1 METLEKIELYLEGKL
16 DPLAKAAFETE
27 MAQNPAL
34 NEEVETYRDIIRGVQ
49 LSGENDF
56 MHKIH
61 AWEKE
66 LSAKDVIE
74 EKHLI
79 PSNASE
85 TANVLPLNPSSK
97 NKENWMKIAVAA
109 CLLAVLSVGIW
120 QFTQPDA
127 NPKDLFQ
134 QYNYPYSTT
143 GITDRAENNDF
154 VKATHL
160 FEKKEYT
167 EAVKL
172 YDGILDTHPD
182 SVIVNLYA
190 GIANVSLGKAK
201 EATEQLEKVIA
212 SNNPNYKEAA
222 EWYLAILPLQ
232 SGDKNG
238 AIARLETIRNTSGHE
253 YREKA
258 KELLKEL
265 R

>member
-1 METLEKIELYLEGKL
+1 METSEKIELYLEGKL
-16 DPLAKAAFETE
+16 DPIAKAALETE
-27 MAQNPAL
+27 IAQNPAL
-34 NEEVETYRDIIRGVQ
+34 SEEVEIYRDIIRGVQ
-49 LSGENDF
+49 LGGENDF

-66 LSAKDVIE
+66 LSAKDIIE
-74 EKHLI
+74 EKHLV
-79 PSNASE
+79 PSNSTEA
-85 TANVLPLNPSSK
+85 ANVKPLHTQTKSN
-97 NKENWMKIAVAA
+97 ENWMKIAVAA

-120 QFTQPDA
+120 QFTQPDS
-127 NPKDLFQ
+127 NPKDLFEK
-134 QYNYPYSTT
+134 YNSPYSTE
-143 GITDRAENNDF
+143 GITDRAGNDDF
-154 VKATHL
+154 VKATRF
-160 FEKKEYT
+160 FEKKEYA

-232 SGDKNG
+232 AGDKNA
-238 AIARLETIRNTSGHE
+238 AIARLEAIRNTSGHE